1 MFKLRFHLA
10 NGPHKYKWQLKD
22 DNGNVTYIDPAH
34 ANFTMNKCKLHN
46 SPKVAQGIYEGKEK
60 TVCGSIE
67 CETISL
73 RIESE
78 EFPDEFFHNEVSYN
92 PKVAPYWRNMAGENI
107 DGKFFEVLETK
118 GRKVFA

>member
-22 DNGNVTYIDPAH
+22 DQGNVTYVDPAD
-34 ANFTMNKCKLHN
+34 ANFTMMNCKLHN
-46 SPKVAQGIYEGKEK
+46 SRKVAEGIHAGKEK
-60 TVCGSIE
+60 TVCSWIE
-67 CETISL
+67 CESISI
-73 RIESE
+73 RFDYFPE
-78 EFPDEFFHNEVSYN
+78 EFFNNEVSYN
-92 PKVAPYWRNMAGENI
+92 PRVAPFWRNTAGENI